1 MEGLVAAGML
11 RVMNPRHRRLLFP
24 GLLIALLIVVV
35 VSALANKADAAV
47 NDGKISQ
54 FTDPRITESSG
65 LVVGHDADLVYT
77 VNDSGNASIVFAVQL
92 STGKTVGTATAGVTF
107 VDTEALSVDS
117 TSTLWIADTGDNNRV
132 RTDVALY
139 AMPEFGATN
148 VQAVAKRYPLVYPE
162 GPRDVEALVI
172 NPRNDQKFLLTKG
185 LLGGEVL
192 EVPQQLTQD
201 EPNRLKLVDAVVPA
215 MITDA
220 AFTPDGR
227 HVVARNYVS
236 AKVLDAATWKTV
248 DSVRLPA
255 ARQGETLAMEA
266 SGTSF
271 VVGSEG
277 VGSALDR
284 VAFTAPTSAEPTP
297 AQGGESEPRPASSEP
312 GNSGFAG
319 STWLWASIAVA
330 LLAAVCVGATRR
342 R

>member
-1 MEGLVAAGML
+1 ML

-35 VSALANKADAAV
+35 VSALANKAEAAD

-65 LVVGHDADLVYT
+65 LVVGRDDDDLAYT
-77 VNDSGNASIVFAVQL
+77 VNDSGNASMVFAVQL
-92 STGKTVGTATAGVTF
+92 SSGKTVGTATAGVNF
-107 VDTEALSVDS
+107 VDAEALSVDS
-117 TSTLWIADTGDNNRV
+117 ASTLWIADTGDNNRM
-132 RTDVALY
+132 RNDVALY
-139 AMPEFGATN
+139 ALPEFGATQ
-148 VQAVAKRYPLVYPE
+148 VQALAKRYPLVYPE

-185 LLGGEVL
+185 LMGGEVF
-192 EVPQQLTQD
+192 EVPEELKQG
-201 EPNRLKLVDAVVPA
+201 EPNRVTLVDAVVPA

-227 HVVARNYVS
+227 YVVARNYIK
-236 AKVLDAATWKTV
+236 ANVLDAATWKTV
-248 DSVRLPA
+248 DSVRLPLA
-255 ARQGETLAMEA
+255 QQGETLAMEP

-271 VVGSEG
+271 LVGSEG
-277 VGSALDR
+277 AGAAINQVAL
-284 VAFTAPTSAEPTP
+284 TAPVVDEPTSTAQP
-297 AQGGESEPRPASSEP
+297 AASGQTPSAAEP

-319 STWLWASIAVA
+319 STWMWTGLAMA

-342 R
+342 G